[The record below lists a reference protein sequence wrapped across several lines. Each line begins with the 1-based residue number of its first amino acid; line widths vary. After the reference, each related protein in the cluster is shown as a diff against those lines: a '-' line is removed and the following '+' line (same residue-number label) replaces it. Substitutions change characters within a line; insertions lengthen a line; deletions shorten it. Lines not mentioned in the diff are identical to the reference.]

1 MSKIEVEYEGE
12 ILEFETEVDPA
23 SIETNEEVKENEWKN

>member
-12 ILEFETEVDPA
+12 ILEFETEVDLKT
-23 SIETNEEVKENEWKN
+23 IETNEEVKENERKN

>member
-12 ILEFETEVDPA
+12 ILEFETEVDPS
-23 SIETNEEVKENEWKN
+23 SIEANEEVKENE